1 MPPSGLKQAMFHH
14 HHHVGPPLLQAIE
27 TRVFFQQLMAP
38 LLLRLLLEVN
48 ENWDGRAPSSIS
60 RWMSRLSHKTSLVTA
75 EDKIFKKKQNIINY
89 NHHPNNDNCNMYNKN
104 YCLVF
109 NLVNFFTK
117 MFVHYSYN
125 CDCPSSI
132 FRWLVSFQFQEYQI
146 CDDWFS

>member
-75 EDKIFKKKQNIINY
+75 EDKIFKKKQNIINN
-89 NHHPNNDNCNMYNKN
+89 NHHPNNDNCNKYNKN

-109 NLVNFFTK
+109 NFFTK

-125 CDCPSSI
+125 SDCPSSI

-146 CDDWFS
+146 CDSG